1 MASHSASAVPK
12 SQQQQEQECPEPGM
26 IPDLDQEEQ
35 EWLFHLQQGIT
46 NPLLPAGND
55 QDWGDLQVRNTEFSS
70 AWSTT
75 EVSVSPSGRPRG
87 SSSGEI
93 GDYPRALPAPTP
105 APPQAGVQQ
114 NNQQI
119 DFHGIR
125 FSMDPPTAR
134 MKPNLQRSTG
144 GFGGSVPKKR
154 PGRHP
159 GCLWKT
165 DGTGDDKSNSEF
177 PQVLVPMEVGPVW
190 GYPTQNPP
198 RFWCG
203 SHGSEASL
211 GLS

>member
-105 APPQAGVQQ
+105 STSPGWGAAEQPTNRLPW
-114 NNQQI
+114 NPF
-119 DFHGIR
+119 FHG
-125 FSMDPPTAR
+125 
-134 MKPNLQRSTG
+134 STHG
-144 GFGGSVPKKR
+144 KDEAQPAEEHWG
-154 PGRHP
+154 
-159 GCLWKT
+159 
-165 DGTGDDKSNSEF
+165 
-177 PQVLVPMEVGPVW
+177 VW
-190 GYPTQNPP
+190 GFCSQKETWETP
-198 RFWCG
+198 RVPL
-203 SHGSEASL
+203 EN
-211 GLS
+211 

>member
-12 SQQQQEQECPEPGM
+12 SQQQQERPEPGM

-105 APPQAGVQQ
+105 STSPGWGAAEQPTNRLPW
-114 NNQQI
+114 NPF
-119 DFHGIR
+119 FHG
-125 FSMDPPTAR
+125 
-134 MKPNLQRSTG
+134 STHG
-144 GFGGSVPKKR
+144 KDEAQPAEEHWG
-154 PGRHP
+154 
-159 GCLWKT
+159 
-165 DGTGDDKSNSEF
+165 
-177 PQVLVPMEVGPVW
+177 VW
-190 GYPTQNPP
+190 GFCSQKETWETP
-198 RFWCG
+198 RVPL
-203 SHGSEASL
+203 EN
-211 GLS
+211 